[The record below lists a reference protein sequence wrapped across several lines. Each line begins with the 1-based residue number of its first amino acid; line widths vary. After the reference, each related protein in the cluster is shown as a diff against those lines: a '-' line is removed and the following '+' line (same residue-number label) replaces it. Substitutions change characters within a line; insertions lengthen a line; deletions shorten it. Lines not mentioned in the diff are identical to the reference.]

1 MKIKIISLLLLL
13 CLLFSLASCEATYE
27 PIASTEEELATVMTI
42 RYEGEEYAVPYEL
55 YRAFF
60 LQLKSDVDGGNAA
73 VWSGAEKDKYV
84 EKIDGMIL
92 ERIADVYATFHIAK
106 RIGIDLYSEENEGIL
121 DDYIRAGVEGGTVD
135 GMDFEGFEGDYDA
148 YLASLR
154 EMNLN
159 YSAQRTLL
167 RYALASVLIDH
178 YYIGS
183 TDTPGELKYT
193 EDDVREFYFGND
205 SARVIEGYFPEGT
218 TNKTYDEL
226 VTLRE
231 RVANASTETEAAL
244 IIINAVTTVGDEIL
258 RGSIIGS
265 HSRDSIYYSELTEAA
280 LSLSVGEASNLI
292 RVSTGF
298 EDGYY
303 IIYKAEKSESNFEEN
318 KDYITGI
325 YLEHRI
331 GALVSKAK
339 DDIINSIEKT
349 EMLKGIDHSKISMP

>member
-1 MKIKIISLLLLL
+1 MKKKIISLLLLL
-13 CLLFSLASCEATYE
+13 CLILTLVSCEATYE
-27 PIASTEEELATVMTI
+27 PIASTQEESATAMTI

-60 LQLKSDVDGGNAA
+60 LQLKSEVDGGNAA
-73 VWSGAEKDKYV
+73 VWTGAEKDKYV
-84 EKIDGMIL
+84 EKIEGMIL

-106 RIGIDLYSEENEGIL
+106 RIGIDLYSEENEETL
-121 DDYIRAGVEGGTVD
+121 DNYIRAGVEGGTVD
-135 GMDFEGFEGDYDA
+135 GMNFEGFEGDYDA

-183 TDTPGELKYT
+183 ADTPGELKYT
-193 EDDVREFYFGND
+193 EDDVREFYFGD
-205 SARVIEGYFPEGT
+205 ESARVIEGYFPEGT

-226 VTLRE
+226 VTLRN
-231 RVANASTETEAAL
+231 RVANASSETEAAI
-244 IIINAVTTVGDEIL
+244 IIINAVTTVGDEVL

-280 LSLSVGEASNLI
+280 LSLSTGEASELI
-292 RVSTGF
+292 KVSTGF

-303 IIYKAEKSESNFEEN
+303 ILDKAEKSESNLEEN
-318 KDYITGI
+318 KDYVTAI

-339 DDIINSIEKT
+339 DDIIKNTEKSALLKEIE
-349 EMLKGIDHSKISMP
+349 HAKISMP